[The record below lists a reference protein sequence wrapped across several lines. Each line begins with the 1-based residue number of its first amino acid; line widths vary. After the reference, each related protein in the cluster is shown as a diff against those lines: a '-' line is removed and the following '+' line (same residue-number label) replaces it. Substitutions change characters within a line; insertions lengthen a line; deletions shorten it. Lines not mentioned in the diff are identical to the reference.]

1 MKNTDEMTVVEK
13 INELIE
19 NTEDLSAIS
28 FGMSEE
34 DIDSVESV
42 FDYINNAID
51 EQIEYI
57 YYSDA
62 LKFLEENDPSLQEA
76 LCYAEEYGFEP
87 SKLSSTILATLD
99 AQRWAE
105 EDFENIKDEIEE
117 IVNEYLESK

>member
-1 MKNTDEMTVVEK
+1 MENTDEMTVVEK

-28 FGMSEE
+28 FQMSEE

-42 FDYINNAID
+42 FDYISDAIAG
-51 EQIEYI
+51 QIEYI

-62 LKFLEENDPSLQEA
+62 LKFLEENDPSLREA
-76 LCYAEEYGFEP
+76 LGYAEEYGFTP

-99 AQRWAE
+99 AQKWAE